1 MLMTSTQQVAR
12 NMTRK
17 WPDDEIPALYT
28 VQVAAAEALA
38 QSVPAYILHICIT
51 GTFWEKIE
59 RVLHESR
66 ATNSPLC
73 PLYRPQQEFRIE

>member
-28 VQVAAAEALA
+28 EHVAAAEALA
-38 QSVPAYILHICIT
+38 QSVA
-51 GTFWEKIE
+51 
-59 RVLHESR
+59 V
-66 ATNSPLC
+66 
-73 PLYRPQQEFRIE
+73 